1 MLLLPE
7 ETIIYGSPEAGFA
20 VTSHR
25 LRMDS
30 KSRGQAQVTSMML
43 EELCSAELRYSSQ
56 PLLFVLAFL
65 VLILGGLGT
74 FLASAIHGS
83 GIMNV
88 LKIVPLCGSVLFA
101 MGLVFIY
108 FITRRMTLVFASV
121 GASIVLDAMSL
132 GLQTSKELIDTIEA
146 AKDYRFMQSDAFR
159 TRFQPVWNTEEGW
172 IPSTEST

>member
-1 MLLLPE
+1 MFLLPE
-7 ETIIYGSPEAGFA
+7 ETIIYGSPEAGFV

-25 LRMDS
+25 LRVDT
-30 KSRGQAQVTSMML
+30 KSWGQAQVASMML

-65 VLILGGLGT
+65 GLILGVVITL
-74 FLASAIHGS
+74 LAYTQQGS
-83 GIMNV
+83 GIMTV
-88 LKIVPLCGSVLFA
+88 LKFVPLCGSVLFA

-108 FITRRMTLVFASV
+108 FFTRRMTLVFASA
-121 GASIVLDAMSL
+121 GTAIVLDAMSL

-146 AKDYRFMQSDAFR
+146 AKDYRFMQSEVFK

-172 IPSTEST
+172 IPPT

>member
-1 MLLLPE
+1 MFLLPE
-7 ETIIYGSPEAGFA
+7 ETIIYGSPEAGFI
-20 VTSHR
+20 VTTHR

-65 VLILGGLGT
+65 IIVLGGLGT
-74 FLASAIHGS
+74 FVASAIHSS

-88 LKIVPLCGSVLFA
+88 LKIVPVCGSVLFA

-108 FITRRMTLVFASV
+108 FITRRMTLVFAAV

-132 GLQTSKELIDTIEA
+132 GLQTSKELIDTVEA
-146 AKDYRFMQSDAFR
+146 AKDYRFMQCEAFR
-159 TRFQPVWNTEEGW
+159 TRFQPVWNTEEAW
-172 IPSTEST
+172 IPPTEPA

>member
-1 MLLLPE
+1 MFLLPE
-7 ETIIYGSPEAGFA
+7 ETILYGSPEAGFV

-65 VLILGGLGT
+65 VLVLGGLVT
-74 FLASAIHGS
+74 FVASAIHSS

-88 LKIVPLCGSVLFA
+88 LKIIPGCGSVLFA
-101 MGLVFIY
+101 MGLVLIY

-132 GLQTSKELIDTIEA
+132 GLQTSKGLIDTIEA
-146 AKDYRFMQSDAFR
+146 AKDYRFMQREAFR
-159 TRFQPVWNTEEGW
+159 TGFQPVWNTEEAW
-172 IPSTEST
+172 IPPTEPT